1 MTFQSVKK
9 TRSCAKYKHG
19 LTTQF
24 SYRDVEILNSVIIQI
39 TAYSKM
45 YQPKTE
51 SIFFLLEF
59 AGCADYDNKL
69 IRVVYQYQ
77 LTSMVKYLSVTVR
90 NYAEK

>member
-1 MTFQSVKK
+1 
-9 TRSCAKYKHG
+9 
-19 LTTQF
+19 
-24 SYRDVEILNSVIIQI
+24 
-39 TAYSKM
+39 M